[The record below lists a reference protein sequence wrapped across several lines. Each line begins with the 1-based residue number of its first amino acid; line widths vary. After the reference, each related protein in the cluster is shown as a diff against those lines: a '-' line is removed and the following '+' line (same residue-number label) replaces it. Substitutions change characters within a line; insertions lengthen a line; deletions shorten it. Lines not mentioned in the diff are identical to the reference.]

1 MLTRNSMAVR
11 KLTRSKSLKGTAFT
25 RALAGIVKSKPVK
38 AVAEAA
44 TKENPRWVY
53 FSRGLE
59 PIIKLPVIFA
69 FLGIYQG
76 VFTGNAIAIPSR
88 LEKLFANTW
97 FRFFSLFLIALQST
111 AGDIENALL
120 STLLFL
126 IVIYV
131 MKSPE
136 EKKKSGFI

>member
-1 MLTRNSMAVR
+1 MAVR

>member
-11 KLTRSKSLKGTAFT
+11 KLTRSKSLKGTAFA
-25 RALAGIVKSKPVK
+25 RALAGIVNSKPVR
-38 AVAEAA
+38 AVKEVA
-44 TKENPRWVY
+44 TEENPRWVY

-59 PIIKLPVIFA
+59 PIIKLPVVFA

-76 VFTGNAIAIPSR
+76 VFTGNAISIPSR

-111 AGDIENALL
+111 GGDIENALL
-120 STLLFL
+120 GTLLFL
-126 IVIYV
+126 IIIYAL
-131 MKSPE
+131 KSPE